1 MRRFWNVAC
10 GLLAAAAL
18 VSCGGASEDAS
29 VSDARNVAPGSL
41 AAIAQLDGNALPA
54 WTVDSSVVADN
65 VHNVYYLAGEPAF
78 LSNSDLRV
86 VRIDANGKVTPVAG
100 PWNNAPAICQQLGGC
115 PTARIATDR
124 SGNLYVFWTAAP
136 PTGVPTIYKL
146 DSSGNVLST
155 LELKDLVP
163 SYSIGTVSYHYR
175 FGDRG
180 SAPPMAVDRQGNVL
194 IFDGEGALWRIGPDG
209 AAKSLAGQ
217 DYFGTPQD
225 GIGSNAR
232 FRFSSA
238 SITTDD
244 AGNVYVPDGQSI
256 RKVTPA
262 GVVTTIPVSGTMAT
276 GTDAGGN
283 IYVVQNSLCSG
294 QTVAPSGELRTIVF
308 KSSNDAVLCQRD
320 TSIAAFAMTPH
331 GVVAVSFDKVV
342 SPLEGGA
349 FVDGAF
355 VPAPPSGALLLFAGF

>member
-18 VSCGGASEDAS
+18 VSCGGGNDDAP

-54 WTVDSSVVADN
+54 WSGSSVVADN
-65 VHNVYYLAGEPAF
+65 VRNVYYLAGEPAF
-78 LSNSDLRV
+78 LSNSELRV
-86 VRIDANGKVTPVAG
+86 VRIDANGKVAPVAG
-100 PWNNAPAICQQLGGC
+100 PWNIKAPATCQPDWC
-115 PTARIATDR
+115 PSARIATDG
-124 SGNLYVFWTAAP
+124 SGNLYVFWKAAP
-136 PTGVPTIYKL
+136 PSGVPTIYKL
-146 DSSGNVLST
+146 DPSGNILST

-194 IFDGEGALWRIGPDG
+194 IFDDEGALWRIGSDG
-209 AAKSLAGQ
+209 VAKSLAGQ

-232 FRFSSA
+232 FRYSSA

-262 GVVTTIPVSGTMAT
+262 GVVTTIPVTGTMAT

-294 QTVAPSGELRTIVF
+294 QTVAPSGELGSIVF
-308 KSSNDAVLCQRD
+308 KSSNDVLCQRD

-331 GVVAVSFDKVV
+331 GVVAVSFDEAV
-342 SPLEGGA
+342 SPFRGGT
-349 FVDGAF
+349 FLDGIY
-355 VPAPPSGALLLFAGF
+355 VSPPPSGALLLFASF